1 MTLPTT
7 DVLTDIRGV
16 LLDLDGT
23 LYDANGVIPGA
34 TQAVSFMQRRGLR
47 LRYITNNTRRP
58 RSALVADLR
67 HLGLKV
73 SSEDL
78 FTAPRAAVTWL
89 EEHGIQK
96 ISLHL
101 KDETAAE
108 FDRFTKEDT
117 APEVVVVGDLGS
129 GWTFDRLN
137 TAFRQLEG
145 STRLLAVQKNRYW
158 RTEEGL
164 VLDAGPFIAALEY
177 ASGKEAVTVGKPSQS
192 YFQAAAK
199 ALAVPSTNI
208 VVVGDDIVADVGG
221 AIEAGMR
228 GVLVRTGKFK
238 PSDLECPDPRPDM
251 VIDSIAELPHALNF

>member
-1 MTLPTT
+1 MLS
-7 DVLTDIRGV
+7 DVRGV

-23 LYDANGVIPGA
+23 LYDASGVIPGA
-34 TQAVSFMQRRGLR
+34 TQAVDFMQRKGLC

-58 RSALVADLR
+58 RSTLVTDLQ

-89 EEHGIQK
+89 EAHGIQK
-96 ISLHL
+96 IALHL
-101 KDETAAE
+101 ADATAGE
-108 FDRFTKEDT
+108 FERFTKEDT
-117 APEVVVVGDLGS
+117 VPEAVVVGDLGS

-145 STRLLAVQKNRYW
+145 TARLLAVQKNRYW

-164 VLDAGPFIAALEY
+164 VLDAGPFVAALEY

-199 ALAVPSTNI
+199 ALAVPSANI

-238 PSDLECPDPRPDM
+238 PSDLVCPELRPDL
-251 VIDSIAELPHALNF
+251 VIDSIAELPQVLNF